1 MFDLN
6 FLRGLLFC
14 LRLSL
19 ITWFSK
25 CVAPLYV
32 ILRLIWVSVIF
43 YIFIIIRIWWQL
55 LLPFIPHNKLFILL
69 LQWQWLFRIGSRF
82 LQILIW
88 LIYLFKFLLLIIM
101 LDHRCFTQSIALL
114 VRQHQFLSDLLKIL
128 ILLLSALKNIES
140 GYSWFVGKDVSG
152 DLFEYRMLWW
162 VLCKFFIGVVVIH
175 IVSHS

>member
-1 MFDLN
+1 MLLNLLLVDLN

-19 ITWFSK
+19 ITGFTK
-25 CVAPLYV
+25 CEAPLYV

-101 LDHRCFTQSIALL
+101 LNHR
-114 VRQHQFLSDLLKIL
+114 LSLWPRNELPK
-128 ILLLSALKNIES
+128 
-140 GYSWFVGKDVSG
+140 GKAEDELNS
-152 DLFEYRMLWW
+152 DDDASLN
-162 VLCKFFIGVVVIH
+162 
-175 IVSHS
+175 